1 MTNTQRGQI
10 ARLPTPHEQKH
21 PPVHNAKDPGKG
33 TRKMRKP
40 SHSEA
45 PMPIMY
51 QVETQTDPPTPSN
64 TERPNPSKKAKG
76 YNILPQ
82 LIAMCVIMAYQPS
95 ANALTLSF
103 TLTTGAGTGT
113 GTLTYGDTGT
123 QDPSDGYT
131 EYAISE
137 ITGTYDT
144 QAITGVDPYNYDG
157 ADNRIELA
165 PNGNILVDDN
175 GISFDTTNAE
185 YNVYYESQDNAY
197 GSPGTIVSP
206 TETSASVASFT
217 VSSPNTPVPFQA
229 PLADAIPVIGSV
241 LVLGALRKVRTF
253 KNA

>member
-45 PMPIMY
+45 PIQSMY
-51 QVETQTDPPTPSN
+51 QVETQTDPPTPYN

-131 EYAISE
+131 EYALTE
-137 ITGTYDT
+137 ITGTYVT
-144 QAITGVDPYNYDG
+144 QAITGVDPQNYDG

-175 GISFDTTNAE
+175 GISFDTDNGQ
-185 YNVYYESQDNAY
+185 YNVYYYSLQNSY
-197 GSPGTIVSP
+197 GIPGTLVDTVGSSTHVSSFTASSP
-206 TETSASVASFT
+206 T
-217 VSSPNTPVPFQA
+217 TPVPFQA